1 MTISNRRLNIE
12 YAFVQAFYW
21 MGYCICISYATVFLQ
36 GRGYSNFSL
45 GLVLAIGNIAGFLAS
60 STLASLVDKGKGV
73 TVYRCLWTLISIQ
86 VLLLGSFML
95 IRGGGLLLSLLYCL
109 YVACNAAVNPMN
121 TQLSFELGGWSNSIN
136 YSAARGMGSMAFAPT
151 AMLLGSLTKRYNTEL
166 LPVMGI
172 ICLLLQGGILLVIT
186 LQNRKAVKPAIGSAN
201 AQEKP
206 LSTLGFIRA
215 NPKFSYLLLGMILIF
230 FSQNLIS
237 NFLINVVRNV
247 GGDTAVMGRI
257 NGVMA
262 LAELPVMLLY
272 AAVTRKL
279 RCSSLLR
286 FSMLVFV
293 LKSLGVALAPTVGWL
308 MAAQLLQSLSFGIF
322 TPASVQYTSLV
333 VGPRDSTKGQALT
346 YSVTTLGAAFAG
358 GLGGLLY
365 DAISVRGAL
374 LVGVAICV
382 VGAVICELCISNR
395 ANAD

>member
-1 MTISNRRLNIE
+1 
-12 YAFVQAFYW
+12 
-21 MGYCICISYATVFLQ
+21 
-36 GRGYSNFSL
+36 
-45 GLVLAIGNIAGFLAS
+45 
-60 STLASLVDKGKGV
+60 
-73 TVYRCLWTLISIQ
+73 
-86 VLLLGSFML
+86 
-95 IRGGGLLLSLLYCL
+95 
-109 YVACNAAVNPMN
+109 
-121 TQLSFELGGWSNSIN
+121 
-136 YSAARGMGSMAFAPT
+136 
-151 AMLLGSLTKRYNTEL
+151 
-166 LPVMGI
+166 
-172 ICLLLQGGILLVIT
+172 
-186 LQNRKAVKPAIGSAN
+186 
-201 AQEKP
+201 
-206 LSTLGFIRA
+206 
-215 NPKFSYLLLGMILIF
+215 MILIF

-247 GGDTAVMGRI
+247 GGDTAVMGGI

-308 MAAQLLQSLSFGIF
+308 MAAQLLQSLSYGIF

-346 YSVTTLGAAFAG
+346 YSMTTLGAAFAG

-365 DAISVRGAL
+365 DSISVRGAL
-374 LVGVAICV
+374 FVGVAICA
-382 VGAVICELCISNR
+382 VGAVICELSICNR